1 MTCFLLVRST
11 FCEDI
16 VHNHCVYMYNV
27 SFFYLYF
34 NIQLH
39 TYLVMDLLEGGELLD
54 KIRTQAKFTE
64 AEASRIM
71 RSLVTAVDF
80 LHSNGIIHRDLK
92 PEVRFL
98 SLSIGSDPQTFNF
111 KALRLILQS
120 GHRFPRIIQLVF
132 ISIAKFTKAFLNVS
146 TCQY

>member
-1 MTCFLLVRST
+1 MQRYSPQPLRIHVQCTFVLLI
-11 FCEDI
+11 FC
-16 VHNHCVYMYNV
+16 
-27 SFFYLYF
+27 
-34 NIQLH
+34 IQLH

-98 SLSIGSDPQTFNF
+98 SHSIGSRRQTFNV
-111 KALRLILQS
+111 KCLRLILQS
-120 GHRFPRIIQLVF
+120 GHRFPRIIPLVF